1 MSYSRCPVGALIT
14 PAQPPDLA
22 PVVLAGA
29 GPVVLG
35 PLRWVAQAAW
45 LPVGTGCTRAARETT
60 VPVQDGRLG
69 SVRLSVNNVT
79 VTRASPTTPAT
90 VGHIRRRGDRR
101 RGSRRGHG
109 NRRGRAVTCSVTGIA
124 SSPTS
129 LVKVANSVPRPG

>member
-1 MSYSRCPVGALIT
+1 MSYSRCPASALIT

-29 GPVVLG
+29 GPIVLG

-45 LPVGTGCTRAARETT
+45 LPVGTGCVRAARETT

-90 VGHIRRRGDRR
+90 VGHIRRR
-101 RGSRRGHG
+101 RGNRRGHG

-124 SSPTS
+124 SLPTS
-129 LVKVANSVPRPG
+129 LVKVANSGPRPG